1 MKEFLKKVDNGSE
14 LSLSFQWLKCGH
26 LKTHTEAQVVAA
38 QDQAL
43 AVRAVQNRIYG
54 MSAPLNCRVC
64 SMMPE
69 YVEHLLSGSTPLTAT
84 MYKQKHDRI
93 DRIVHWNL
101 LKHFNKHVSCE
112 YWKYVPSAVVDSSEV
127 KVLWNFNIYTD
138 HVLSI

>member
-26 LKTHTEAQVVAA
+26 LKMHTEAQVVAT

-64 SMMPE
+64 GMMPE

-93 DRIVHWNL
+93 DRIVH
-101 LKHFNKHVSCE
+101 
-112 YWKYVPSAVVDSSEV
+112 
-127 KVLWNFNIYTD
+127 
-138 HVLSI
+138 